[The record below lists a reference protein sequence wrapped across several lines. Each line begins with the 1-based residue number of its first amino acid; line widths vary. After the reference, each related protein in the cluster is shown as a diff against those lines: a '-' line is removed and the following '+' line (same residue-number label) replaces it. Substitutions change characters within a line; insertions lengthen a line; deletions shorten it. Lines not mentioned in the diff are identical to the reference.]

1 MLMHGNNYGQIQF
14 DAPHQHVRLQK
25 SVRLSVR
32 LSLCGIVSKRKLNAC
47 IIELFHHLVGQ
58 SFYLCTLVLRI
69 SKFQG

>member
-32 LSLCGIVSKRKLNAC
+32 LSLCGIVSKRKLMHVSSNC
-47 IIELFHHLVGQ
+47 FI
-58 SFYLCTLVLRI
+58 TW
-69 SKFQG
+69 